1 MKKALAIIN
10 RTAGMGQKAELEAA
24 LIRNLKSQDYE
35 TVIKYTKPTGFKHI
49 VMKHEPDTDLF
60 VVAGGDGTVSEL
72 ISILVSENIK
82 TPAAVIP
89 AGTVNDFARANDIP
103 LNPVTAA
110 KTLDTTSAK
119 TVDTIQLNENY
130 AGYLVAFGNFMT
142 SFAKVKSSVK
152 NKLGRAAY
160 LIRGIRTIISL
171 KTYRLNMKVDQ
182 VEMEIDSV
190 FTVVSKI
197 SSVGSVEKLIPE
209 AKSNDGLLH
218 ILNVAPV
225 KFKELLP
232 LILKAFKGD
241 ITDHPKVTYLTA
253 EQIEIRS
260 NDLEDM
266 NIDGDINDYEDV
278 KISVVKNGITLV
290 KHKTEE

>member
-1 MKKALAIIN
+1 
-10 RTAGMGQKAELEAA
+10 
-24 LIRNLKSQDYE
+24 
-35 TVIKYTKPTGFKHI
+35 
-49 VMKHEPDTDLF
+49 
-60 VVAGGDGTVSEL
+60 
-72 ISILVSENIK
+72 
-82 TPAAVIP
+82 
-89 AGTVNDFARANDIP
+89 
-103 LNPVTAA
+103 
-110 KTLDTTSAK
+110 
-119 TVDTIQLNENY
+119 
-130 AGYLVAFGNFMT
+130 
-142 SFAKVKSSVK
+142 
-152 NKLGRAAY
+152 
-160 LIRGIRTIISL
+160 
-171 KTYRLNMKVDQ
+171 MKVDQ

-278 KISVVKNGITLV
+278 KISVVKDGITLV
-290 KHKTEE
+290 QHKTEE